1 MKTKKIIFKILL
13 ILSLI
18 FVCGIWSFT
27 SYASED
33 IRVVV
38 DNKYVDF
45 DVPPM
50 LIGGRTMVPL
60 RAIFEAIGAEVLW
73 DDDTS
78 TVTAYNQMHIVKAT
92 IGSEIITADGEQR
105 SIDVPPMLVEN
116 RTLVPAWFAAEAFG
130 CDVEWN
136 ADNLTVNITTVP
148 IDYTKVETNKIHGK

>member
-1 MKTKKIIFKILL
+1 
-13 ILSLI
+13 
-18 FVCGIWSFT
+18 
-27 SYASED
+27 
-33 IRVVV
+33 
-38 DNKYVDF
+38 
-45 DVPPM
+45 
-50 LIGGRTMVPL
+50 MVPL